1 MIKELDPVNLCVDN
15 RQETRPRK
23 SVLYNHQGTQPLSL
37 CVNNCQ
43 GTQPRKSAY
52 K

>member
-1 MIKELDPVNLCVDN
+1 MIKELDPLSLCVKN
-15 RQETRPRK
+15 HQGTQPRE

>member
-1 MIKELDPVNLCVDN
+1 MIKELDPLSLCVKN
-15 RQETRPRK
+15 HQGAQSRK